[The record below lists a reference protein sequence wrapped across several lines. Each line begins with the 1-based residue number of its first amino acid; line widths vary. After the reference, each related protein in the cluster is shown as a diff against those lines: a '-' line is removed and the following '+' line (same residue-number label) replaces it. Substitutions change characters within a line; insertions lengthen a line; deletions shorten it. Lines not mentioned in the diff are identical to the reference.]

1 MVGSHGV
8 ARRVGCAV
16 VAFALAIGLSPAG
29 SIGAFAQEAQMINGE
44 GSSVDAPVA
53 TEASGAVGVAAAE
66 AAGAPGA
73 SEAADASETVSAAD
87 AQGVAA
93 PPALAPQAAAPAP
106 KFTQLA
112 IFDGSP
118 AQGGTQLFDLL
129 AGDQPTLDAGKEYYL
144 AVKVMKGDPT
154 DDTWVALDLPWWV
167 DAVNMVGNAV
177 WNKAGSE
184 IDHTSLDKVVSF
196 KAATGASAARK
207 TSAGRVAY
215 HIRNTA
221 EASVKEAGFQVSF
234 RPVKEYSNGSKAN
247 QTWALPA
254 NQFAFETGAMNGAV
268 EGAVSQRVATTK
280 VVETGANNFN
290 YYESYFPTVA
300 YDDMQRS
307 ARDAWAGYFWEGT
320 VWTKV
325 EFDATYPTGATVGDV
340 TFGGVTA
347 EKGAGR
353 DNGDGSSTIHCVVN
367 QPAGH
372 GRNPAEIGA
381 SMSFPNTPAF
391 PNGSEQVMTI
401 TSMTSA
407 TWGDEN
413 GHLREGSTDL
423 RWNILDGA
431 PEITIQPY
439 DAERYDWHG
448 MEGIEHNAL
457 LGEADLRA
465 RGAKNGIQTESQMIS
480 VTYAPNAI
488 VRAVNIPLFDD
499 HADTV
504 TINGTDY
511 RLADVAEVHEV
522 SAGDTNGY
530 ATIVNTKL
538 GLGPNDPIKTLVYEV
553 GKMRGGYTSRLNSGD
568 HSDENSLNRLS
579 SYGSVADGKP
589 AVAEYR
595 VYEKGTDPALSS
607 EANKKVASVKG
618 IPVKEKVLVYRQGAI
633 PGKPAITNQRMTA
646 GDETTVNL
654 RLWVP
659 PYPELYGHTSAYDE
673 EPALYLVL
681 QKGFEPVEM
690 VIDGTEVAFEDVTA
704 QASNPPTDG
713 TRILKYQTPAKT
725 HTGYYASDQTYSSF
739 DVSFTMG
746 TDTTMSAST
755 FDLNKMMFVGTG
767 TSSVDGAYQYIAS
780 PSQNNNVYGIN
791 TGKPLGPLNGEFTVQ
806 EYKGIEVSSALR
818 AVRNGSPL
826 DTWTVFRAS
835 DPDNTRVALG
845 CDYKAQYKLVVTN
858 LTKENAR
865 GGSVFIPVPKAGQD
879 FGAAFNPDGAQAFD
893 MTFTLQGAPADGWTV
908 SYLKMKDGVS
918 YAERTAPAD
927 GDYAVVSDPADADM
941 IMLNRE
947 GEIPDGAGYEFVF
960 DVVTPDMAK
969 LKLVADD
976 SLVNTWNCAT
986 RYTIG
991 TTTVVPPTAHFSA
1004 SAALHPGTV
1013 TGLVYE
1019 DLNDNGVQDAGE
1031 MPLGGIEVRV
1041 EASYLV
1047 EKDGDGV
1054 NEGGLV
1060 PLEQGRAV
1068 VTQTG
1073 VTAPDGTYSFTFLR
1087 GAQMDAAGGNADD
1100 ARVVVTVTNPFPK
1113 TYRFS
1118 PTTASGNRPSVVTP
1132 VNEQAAAFNETAVA
1146 LNASHPAGQ
1155 VDAGL
1160 TLVKQHEVVGDIAV
1174 AKKGES
1180 SFTTEH
1186 DAVYR
1191 AKAEDK
1197 LSFGFAFKTSG
1208 IKDQMTDVEKRFY
1221 GSAEPPRDSIALS
1234 DVTSTFEA
1242 QLTFPAGVRPPTDP
1256 SAYEFKSLAGTDF
1269 SGGAASGM
1277 YVVKGAAKAVSQ
1289 SDGTTRVTVTFE
1301 LADPTA
1307 YVTYAKLHDAVFAEP
1322 AYLTLVVSGVDVSA
1336 APIGKNL
1343 TVTGTVGGSMGAKA
1357 SVLGQERDFSFA
1369 WEAVQDKDVAE
1380 GAIGDGT
1387 DAVLDAAAEAIQLT
1401 LQIEKADK
1409 PVPEDPI
1416 PVPDPTPDPDPTPT
1430 PAPTPDQTP
1439 GRTVVA
1445 PVVLP
1450 VTGDSPIGPA
1460 ASLLVLAASAAA
1472 LAVVRMRR
1480 GR

>member
-8 ARRVGCAV
+8 ARRVGCAL
-16 VAFALAIGLSPAG
+16 VAFALVVGLAPVG
-29 SIGAFAQEAQMINGE
+29 SIGAFAQEGQP
-44 GSSVDAPVA
+44 VDR
-53 TEASGAVGVAAAE
+53 EALPAAAPAVTE
-66 AAGAPGA
+66 AAGTLEVVGA
-73 SEAADASETVSAAD
+73 SEATASPEAPSAAD
-87 AQGVAA
+87 AQGAAA
-93 PPALAPQAAAPAP
+93 PLVLAPQAGVPAP

-144 AVKVMKGDPT
+144 AVKVMKDDPT
-154 DDTWVALDLPWWV
+154 DDTWVALDFPWWV
-167 DAVNMVGNAV
+167 DAVNMVGNAA

-184 IDHTSLDKVVSF
+184 IDHTSLDKVLSF

-234 RPVKEYSNGSKAN
+234 RPAKEYSNGSKDN

-254 NQFAFETGAMNGAV
+254 NQFAFETGAMNGAA
-268 EGAVSQRVATTK
+268 EGAVSQRVATTR
-280 VVETGANNFN
+280 VVETGSNNFN

-340 TFGGVTA
+340 TFGGVKA
-347 EKGAGR
+347 EKGAAH

-367 QPAGH
+367 QPMGH
-372 GRNPAEIGA
+372 GRNPAEVGA

-423 RWNILDGA
+423 RWTILDGA
-431 PEITIQPY
+431 PEVTIEPY
-439 DAERYDWHG
+439 NERRYDWHG

-511 RLADVAEVHEV
+511 RLADVAEMHEV

-538 GLGPNDPIKTLVYEV
+538 GLGPNDSIETLVYEV
-553 GKMRGGYTSRLNSGD
+553 GKMRGGYTSRLDSGD
-568 HSDENSLNRLS
+568 HSDENNLNRLS
-579 SYGSVADGKP
+579 SYGSVTDGKP

-618 IPVKEKVLVYRQGAI
+618 IPVKEKVLVYRQGTI
-633 PGKPAITNQRMTA
+633 PGKPAITNPHMTA

-659 PYPELYGHTSAYDE
+659 PYPELYGHSSAYDE

-681 QKGFEPVEM
+681 QKGFEPMKM

-704 QASNPPTDG
+704 KASNPPTDG
-713 TRILKYQTPAKT
+713 TRILKYQTPPKT

-755 FDLNKMMFVGTG
+755 FDLGKMMFVGTG
-767 TSSVDGAYQYIAS
+767 TSSVDGAYQYTTS

-791 TGKPLGPLNGEFTVQ
+791 TGKPLGPLTGEFTVQ
-806 EYKGIEVSSALR
+806 EYKGIEVSNALQ

-826 DTWTVFRAS
+826 GTWTVFRAS
-835 DPDNTRVALG
+835 DPDNTRVSLG
-845 CDYKAQYKLVVTN
+845 FDYKAQYKLVVTN
-858 LTKENAR
+858 RTKENAR

-893 MTFTLQGAPADGWTV
+893 MMFTLQGAPADGWTV

-969 LKLVADD
+969 LKLPADG

-1004 SAALHPGTV
+1004 SAALNPGTV

-1019 DLNDNGVQDAGE
+1019 DLNDNGVQDPGE
-1031 MPLGGIEVRV
+1031 MPLSGVEVRA

-1054 NEGGLV
+1054 NEGGLL

-1073 VTAPDGTYSFTFLR
+1073 VTALDGTYSFTFLR
-1087 GAQMDAAGGNADD
+1087 GAQEGAAGGNADD
-1100 ARVVVTVTNPFPK
+1100 ARVVVTVSNPFPK

-1132 VNEQAAAFNETAVA
+1132 INEQASAFNETAVA
-1146 LNASHPAGQ
+1146 LNASHPTGQ

-1160 TLVKQHEVVGDIAV
+1160 TLVEQRKVVGDIAV
-1174 AKKGES
+1174 AKKGEAL
-1180 SFTTEH
+1180 FTTEH
-1186 DAVYR
+1186 DAVYK

-1197 LSFGFAFKTSG
+1197 LSLGFAFKTSS

-1234 DVTSTFEA
+1234 GVTSAFEA

-1256 SAYEFKSLAGTDF
+1256 SAYAFKSLAGTDF
-1269 SGGAASGM
+1269 SGGAASSM
-1277 YVVKGAAKAVSQ
+1277 YAVKDAAKVVSQ
-1289 SDGTTRVTVTFE
+1289 SDGTTKVTVTFE
-1301 LADPTA
+1301 LADPVA
-1307 YVTYAKLHDAVFAEP
+1307 YATYAKLHDAVFAEP

-1336 APIGKNL
+1336 APEGKNL
-1343 TVTGTVGGSMGAKA
+1343 TVTGTVVGSMGAKA
-1357 SVLGQERDFSFA
+1357 SVFGQERDFSFA
-1369 WEAVQDKDVAE
+1369 WEAVQDKDVTE

-1387 DAVLDAAAEAIQLT
+1387 DAVLDEAAEAIQLT
-1401 LQIEKADK
+1401 LQVEKAGK
-1409 PVPEDPI
+1409 PVPEDPT
-1416 PVPDPTPDPDPTPT
+1416 PVPTPIPDPDPTPT
-1430 PAPTPDQTP
+1430 PAPAPTPDLAPDPQP

-1445 PVVLP
+1445 PVALP
-1450 VTGDSPIGPA
+1450 VTGDGPIDLA
-1460 ASLLVLAASAAA
+1460 ASLLALAAFAAA
-1472 LAVVRMRR
+1472 LAAVRMRR
-1480 GR
+1480 SR